1 MSDKKND
8 DIEIEA
14 GWIRQLA
21 VILQDNGLTEIELE
35 KGSVRLR
42 VSRAAQAVA
51 ATAPAVSTAAA
62 ATPAAA
68 SEPAP
73 APTAA
78 NHPGVVPSPMVGTA
92 YLKPSPDAAPFVKV
106 GDRVNVGQTLM
117 IVEAMK
123 TMNPIAAPRAG
134 LVTQIIVTDSQPV
147 EFGEP
152 LMIIE

>member
-1 MSDKKND
+1 MSEKKND

-21 VILQDNGLTEIELE
+21 DILSDKGLSEIELE
-35 KGSVRLR
+35 KGAVRLR
-42 VSRAAQAVA
+42 VSRAMQGVAVQA
-51 ATAPAVSTAAA
+51 PAAA
-62 ATPAAA
+62 APA
-68 SEPAP
+68 AP
-73 APTAA
+73 APQPQEAAPSPAPA
-78 NHPGVVPSPMVGTA
+78 NHPGAVPSPMVGTA

-106 GDRVNVGQTLM
+106 GDRVASGQTLM
-117 IVEAMK
+117 IIEAMK

-134 LVTQIIVTDSQPV
+134 VVKQIIVTDAQPV

>member
-51 ATAPAVSTAAA
+51 VAAPAASTVATAP
-62 ATPAAA
+62 PAAA
-68 SEPAP
+68 EPAP
-73 APTAA
+73 APAAA
-78 NHPGVVPSPMVGTA
+78 NHPGAVPSPMVGTA

-123 TMNPIAAPRAG
+123 TMNPIAAPRPG
-134 LVTQIIVTDSQPV
+134 VVTRIIVTDSQPV